1 VIDTFINPAIK
12 ISNMV
17 SYSVRGEEPTIV
29 EALKARALPEGS
41 YDHLSE
47 FLRLYRDAV
56 QLVVDR
62 IWSINKKLSWKKL
75 HRLFYSDLVK
85 LGFRAHHAKEI
96 YVYAESLVES
106 ARSNG
111 GRKPVLRKL
120 SARID
125 KYDYRLDLD
134 NMVLTLKLHSDHEV
148 KLRLITSR
156 KRIEKFKGW
165 SNYEIVVKY
174 EDNEFWVSV
183 YFRRTIKPL
192 KPRTVMTIDLNFDN
206 VTIAVFTLDGR
217 LAKLKR
223 FKTPHRKILT
233 HKIWIERIQRRY
245 QRSWR
250 FIKGVRR
257 AIERHGERMRNIS
270 WDYSHKIGDL
280 IAELAL
286 KYQSLIIL
294 EDLDELR
301 ENNKKSREF
310 NKKLG
315 LWFYRRIQFCI
326 EYEARERNLEVIKI
340 DPRGTSSKCP
350 RCGRKLVEDKHRVLR
365 CKKCNFIGDR
375 DVTATLNL
383 YRKYISKYSR
393 CGVSGVALNAPKPDE
408 SPSGMQ
414 GNRDEAM
421 KNTSSCMNSYES

>member
-1 VIDTFINPAIK
+1 
-12 ISNMV
+12 V
-17 SYSVRGEEPTIV
+17 SYPVRGEEPVVV

-41 YDHLSE
+41 CDHLLE

-75 HRLFYSDLVK
+75 HRLFYSDLVSM
-85 LGFRAHHAKEI
+85 GFRAHHAKEI
-96 YVYAESLVES
+96 YVYANSLVDS

-134 NMVLTLKLHSDHEV
+134 NMTLTLKLHSNHEV
-148 KLRLITSR
+148 KLKLIISR
-156 KRIEKFKGW
+156 DRVEKYRGW
-165 SNYEIVVKY
+165 SNYELVVKY
-174 EDNEFWVSV
+174 EDGEFWVSV
-183 YFRRTIKPL
+183 YFRRVVKPV
-192 KPRTVMTIDLNFDN
+192 KPRTVMAIDLNFDN
-206 VTIAVFTLDGR
+206 ITIALFTLNGR
-217 LAKLKR
+217 LIRLKK

-233 HKIWIERIQRRY
+233 YKIWIERIQRRY
-245 QRSWR
+245 PKSWR

-257 AIERHGERMRNIS
+257 AIERHGERIKNIS

-280 IAELAL
+280 IAILAL
-286 KYQSLIIL
+286 KYQSVVVL
-294 EDLDELR
+294 EDLEKLK
-301 ENNKKSREF
+301 ENNKRNKKF

-326 EYEARERNLEVIKI
+326 EYEARERDLEVVKI
-340 DPRGTSSKCP
+340 DPKGTSSKCP
-350 RCGRKLVEDKHRVLR
+350 RCSGKLVEYEYRVLR
-365 CKKCNFIGDR
+365 CRKCGFIGDR

-383 YRKYISKYSR
+383 YRKFVKIHSR
-393 CGVSGVALNAPKPDE
+393 CGAPGVAPNTPKPSE
-408 SPSGMQ
+408 NTSGMR

-421 KNTSSCMNSYES
+421 KTHQII

>member
-1 VIDTFINPAIK
+1 VR
-12 ISNMV
+12 
-17 SYSVRGEEPTIV
+17 YSVRGEEPAVV
-29 EALKARALPEGS
+29 EALKMRALPEGS
-41 YDHLSE
+41 CDYLLE

-56 QLVVDR
+56 RMVVDR
-62 IWSINKKLSWKKL
+62 IWSINEKLSWKKL

-134 NMVLTLKLHSDHEV
+134 SMVLTLKLHSNHEV

-156 KRIEKFKGW
+156 NRVEKFRGW
-165 SNYEIVVKY
+165 SNYELVVKY
-174 EDNEFWVSV
+174 EDGEFWVSV
-183 YFRRTIKPL
+183 YFRRAIKPL

-206 VTIAVFTLDGR
+206 VTIAAFILDDK

-233 HKIWIERIQRRY
+233 HRIWIERIQKNY
-245 QRSWR
+245 PRSWR
-250 FIKGVRR
+250 FIKGVRK
-257 AIERHGERMRNIS
+257 AIEKHGERVRNIS
-270 WDYSHKIGDL
+270 WDYSHRIGDL
-280 IAELAL
+280 VAELAF
-286 KYQSLIIL
+286 KYRSVIVL
-294 EDLDELR
+294 EDLDKLK
-301 ENNKKSREF
+301 ENCKRDRKF

-326 EYEARERNLEVIKI
+326 EYEARERNLEVAKVN
-340 DPRGTSSKCP
+340 PKGSSSKCP
-350 RCGRKLVEDKHRVLR
+350 RCGKKLAEYGRRVLR
-365 CKKCNFIGDR
+365 CRKCNFIGDR

-383 YRKYISKYSR
+383 YRKYVSKYSR
-393 CGVSGVALNAPKPDE
+393 CGVSGVALNAPKPNE
-408 SPSGMQ
+408 NTSGMQ

-421 KNTSSCMNSYES
+421 TPTYINLYES